1 MKFDT
6 SKYSRDLR
14 RYYQIPA
21 VQSSLTV
28 VLSIFVVAIFI
39 SLALRPTLISI
50 ANLKNTIS
58 DANKTSQTLKVK
70 VKNLQTASSQLEN
83 LKPILPMLNANIPNK
98 GVMYSD
104 FINTVEAIAIQTG
117 STLDTETMGASLLFS
132 KIASPF
138 ELNRDHEVVNLSFTI
153 SVTGAYPQ
161 LEQFLNTFLSIER
174 LAMVD
179 SLNVAPAVSSKN
191 SNKSGESVL
200 KMDIQGSV
208 FYMADKEQLA
218 KILEEKKGGK

>member
-6 SKYSRDLR
+6 AKYSRDLR

-70 VKNLQTASSQLEN
+70 VKNLQTASSQLES